1 MDKFYNN
8 RILTKFMLIQPLI
21 DIITSLMINEY
32 NFHISLGMICRFIFL
47 IYASIYIIKNRDSK
61 INTYIIIWIIYLLTS
76 FVGHFLLDSHFN
88 IMSFGVNIAKLIYFP
103 IILLFF
109 TLYFKK
115 NEELDRFTFIIIA
128 LIIGISLLTSVIT
141 KTAYCSYS
149 SYENCYHKGIVSW
162 FNSANEYGLILIA
175 LLGYSLID
183 YIKSKNIY
191 NIVSSLITI
200 IFLCILGT
208 KASYV
213 GCVGL
218 LGCAFIFYF
227 AYNKLIIKH
236 KLNLKSIFFL
246 GGILLS
252 IFVFTIK
259 LPIYTNLIGSYERAY
274 ENSGGNYCETCCP
287 KFDKT
292 SEEIRNEISSSLV
305 FNGRDDFLIANKA
318 MYKNSTF
325 FSKLYGLTYDDRI
338 YQGIHYEKT
347 VERDFHDLLFQ
358 YGIIG
363 FIIELILPLY
373 LLLSIL
379 IKIIKTKKIRIDE
392 EICILATSTVFIL
405 LGSYLAGHFL
415 FAPAVSIYVAYSI
428 ALLSKK
434 VGNI

>member
-1 MDKFYNN
+1 MGKFYNN

-32 NFHISLGMICRFIFL
+32 SLHISLGMICRFIFL
-47 IYASIYIIKNRDSK
+47 VYAGIYIIKNRDSK
-61 INTYIIIWIIYLLTS
+61 INSYIIIWIIYLLTS
-76 FVGHFLLDSHFN
+76 FAGHLLLDSHFN
-88 IMSFGVNIAKLIYFP
+88 IMSFGSSMAKLVYFP
-103 IILLFF
+103 IVLLFF

-115 NEELDRFTFIIIA
+115 NKELDRFTFIIIA

-149 SYENCYHKGIVSW
+149 SYENCYRKGIVSW

-183 YIKSKNIY
+183 FIKNKNIY

-200 IFLCILGT
+200 VFLCILGT
-208 KASYV
+208 KASYI

-218 LGCAFIFYF
+218 LECSFIFYF
-227 AYNKLIIKH
+227 TYNKLIIKN

-252 IFVFTIK
+252 VLVFTIK

-274 ENSGGNYCETCCP
+274 ENSGSNYCETCCP

-305 FNGRDDFLIANKA
+305 FNGRDDFLVANKT
-318 MYKNSTF
+318 MYKNSSL
-325 FSKLYGLTYDDRI
+325 FSKLYGLTYDDKT
-338 YQGIHYEKT
+338 YQGIHYEKN

-363 FIIELILPLY
+363 FIIELSLPIY
-373 LLLSIL
+373 LLLNIF
-379 IKIIKTKKIRIDE
+379 IKAIKTKKNKIDE
-392 EICILATSTVFIL
+392 EICILATSTAFIL

-415 FAPAVSIYVAYSI
+415 FAPAVSIYAAYSI

-434 VGNI
+434 VENL

>member
-1 MDKFYNN
+1 MSKFYNN

-32 NFHISLGMICRFIFL
+32 SLHISLGMICRFIFL
-47 IYASIYIIKNRDSK
+47 VYAGIYIIKNRDSK
-61 INTYIIIWIIYLLTS
+61 INSYIIIWIIYLLTS
-76 FVGHFLLDSHFN
+76 FAGHLLLDSHFN
-88 IMSFGVNIAKLIYFP
+88 IMSFGSSMAKLVYFP
-103 IILLFF
+103 IVLLFF

-115 NEELDRFTFIIIA
+115 NKELDRFTFIIIA

-149 SYENCYHKGIVSW
+149 SYENCYRKGIVSW

-183 YIKSKNIY
+183 FIKNKNIY

-200 IFLCILGT
+200 VFLCILGT
-208 KASYV
+208 KASYI

-218 LGCAFIFYF
+218 LECSFIFYF
-227 AYNKLIIKH
+227 TYNKLIIKN

-252 IFVFTIK
+252 VLVFTIK

-274 ENSGGNYCETCCP
+274 ENSGSNYCETCCP

-305 FNGRDDFLIANKA
+305 FNGRDDFLVANKT
-318 MYKNSTF
+318 MYKNSSL
-325 FSKLYGLTYDDRI
+325 FSKLYGLTYDDKT
-338 YQGIHYEKT
+338 YQGIHYEKN

-363 FIIELILPLY
+363 FIIELSLPIY
-373 LLLSIL
+373 LLLNIF
-379 IKIIKTKKIRIDE
+379 IKAIKTKKNKIDE
-392 EICILATSTVFIL
+392 EICILATSTAFIL

-415 FAPAVSIYVAYSI
+415 FAPAVSIYAAYSI

-434 VGNI
+434 VENL

>member
-47 IYASIYIIKNRDSK
+47 IYAGIYIIKNRDSK

-76 FVGHFLLDSHFN
+76 LVGHFLLDSHFN
-88 IMSFGVNIAKLIYFP
+88 IMSFGVNMAKLIYFP

-128 LIIGISLLTSVIT
+128 LIIGISLLTSIIT

-162 FNSANEYGLILIA
+162 FNSANEYGLILIS

-183 YIKSKNIY
+183 FIKNKNIY
-191 NIVSSLITI
+191 NITASLFTI
-200 IFLCILGT
+200 VFLCILGT

-213 GCVGL
+213 GCVGVL
-218 LGCAFIFYF
+218 SISLIFYII
-227 AYNKLIIKH
+227 YNKFIK
-236 KLNLKSIFFL
+236 KNKFDFKSVFFI

-252 IFVFTIK
+252 VLIFTIK
-259 LPIYTNLIGSYERAY
+259 LPIYTNLLGSYERAVN
-274 ENSGGNYCETCCP
+274 ESGQAKCETCCP
-287 KFDKT
+287 KFDK
-292 SEEIRNEISSSLV
+292 SAEEIKSEISNALV
-305 FNGRDDFLIANKA
+305 FNGRNEFLVVNKE
-318 MYKNSTF
+318 MYNNSSI
-325 FSKLYGLTYDDRI
+325 FSKLYGLISDDKY
-338 YQGIHYEKT
+338 YQGIYYDHI
-347 VERDFHDLLFQ
+347 VERDFHDLLYQ
-358 YGIIG
+358 YGFIG
-363 FIIELILPLY
+363 FLVE
-373 LLLSIL
+373 LLLPIYL
-379 IKIIKTKKIRIDE
+379 VINVIVKFVKTKKIIIDE
-392 EICILATSTVFIL
+392 EIFILGLTSTFIL

-428 ALLSKK
+428 SIIYKR
-434 VGNI
+434 VMYS